1 MLFYGTTWFV
11 GFLTKKRPKMF
22 YDAKLIFWSF
32 ATFFGLTIFD
42 QVPNK
47 GSALVKF
54 IILSTRAHWFCYV
67 VTGHWFIFLA
77 ILSFYSE
84 YKAIPHILHGK
95 FKQYDDEFVLK
106 NTYILTKIIF
116 ILPWNFSYYQDI
128 GKVLRQR
135 S

>member
-1 MLFYGTTWFV
+1 MTSKCKKSPWETIGPNVPTLVLFVACLSEVSNQAQAQLKV
-11 GFLTKKRPKMF
+11 GKVR
-22 YDAKLIFWSF
+22 
-32 ATFFGLTIFD
+32 G
-42 QVPNK
+42 
-47 GSALVKF
+47 G
-54 IILSTRAHWFCYV
+54 AHWFCYV